1 MERIVLRVTFFR
13 KFDPGAPIGECEL
26 FLVCHCHSKG
36 FAEDGAGRRYCEKRA
51 RDPFTTDIDRDMA
64 EKLRG
69 CCYLEVCNGDRL
81 ARMNTNGKEKWP
93 FC

>member
-1 MERIVLRVTFFR
+1 MERMVLRVTFR
-13 KFDPGAPIGECEL
+13 KFNPGAPMGECEL

-36 FAEDGAGRRYCEKRA
+36 FAEDEAGRRYCEKSV

-69 CCYLEVCNGDRL
+69 CCCLEVSNGDRL
-81 ARMNTNGKEKWP
+81 ARMNMNEKEKWP